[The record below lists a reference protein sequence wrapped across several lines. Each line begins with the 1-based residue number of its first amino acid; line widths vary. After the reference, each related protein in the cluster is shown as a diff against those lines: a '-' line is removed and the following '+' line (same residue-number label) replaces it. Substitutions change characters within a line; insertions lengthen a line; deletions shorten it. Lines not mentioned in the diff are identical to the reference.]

1 MGALRRGAAVFEREP
16 AAIASNGFDRAQA
29 VRADSQCHRLGGRLE
44 EALATCRE
52 GQRHYP
58 HDLELLFHES
68 VVRKHLGDGPGAEGC
83 LLRLQFASEGDHFAS
98 VNPALRS
105 AIARHNLGV
114 LYREE
119 GRDAEAE
126 TYWQAVVADNPD
138 YLPS

>member
-1 MGALRRGAAVFEREP
+1 
-16 AAIASNGFDRAQA
+16 
-29 VRADSQCHRLGGRLE
+29 
-44 EALATCRE
+44 
-52 GQRHYP
+52 
-58 HDLELLFHES
+58 
-68 VVRKHLGDGPGAEGC
+68 
-83 LLRLQFASEGDHFAS
+83 